1 MTLLWEGK
9 NERKKKEKKKKR
21 RKYERKERPLRLT
34 IQCAARTRCDY
45 AK

>member
-1 MTLLWEGK
+1 MTLLWEDK
-9 NERKKKEKKKKR
+9 NERKKEEKR